1 MDFKL
6 PKIRK
11 KGEVGDIMALGIGLI
26 MLIVLGFI
34 AFPIIAGVQGSI
46 TTPTN
51 SAMLGAYN
59 NYTTNVGSALTLFG
73 VNPVI
78 LAAVIGL
85 TILMM
90 LAVRK

>member
-1 MDFKL
+1 MKYQL

-11 KGEVGDIMALGIGLI
+11 KGEVGHIMALGIGLI

-34 AFPIIAGVQGSI
+34 AFPIISGVQGSI